1 MGLRGADSPDSL
13 VTAAT
18 REQIAW
24 CPSDLS
30 SAVSCDGRTGVFNY
44 RLCSL
49 VSREPRRLVQREK
62 LREEMLQD
70 GPLSSP
76 RRLLLE
82 AWEMLVLPQQGPL
95 VQTQHP

>member
-13 VTAAT
+13 VTAAII
-18 REQIAW
+18 EQIAW

-30 SAVSCDGRTGVFNY
+30 STVSYDGRTGAFNY

-49 VSREPRRLVQREK
+49 ASREPRRLIQREK
-62 LREEMLQD
+62 LREEILKN
-70 GPLSSP
+70 PLPTP

-82 AWEMLVLPQQGPL
+82 A
-95 VQTQHP
+95 